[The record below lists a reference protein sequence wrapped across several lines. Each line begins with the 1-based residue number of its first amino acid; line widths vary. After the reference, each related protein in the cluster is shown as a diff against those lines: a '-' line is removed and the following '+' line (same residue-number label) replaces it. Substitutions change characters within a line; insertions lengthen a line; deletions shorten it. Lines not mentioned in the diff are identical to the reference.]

1 MASHVMVRVVEA
13 HARSGAIIL
22 LVEEFSKPLADAIEP
37 LLVWP
42 IVRLSAGGRTDNS
55 GVGVR

>member
-1 MASHVMVRVVEA
+1 MVRVVEA